1 MSDTPYYDAYERQ
14 RQQISRI
21 RDYTINYDNNGVEMW
36 TWATPPNFSRESV
49 ATYVNTSGQIEVS
62 NTSTHSHIIEAPKY
76 RLEKTYDAFIDFEG
90 NPARVLADVSLQ
102 MLTRSGEWIDCNS
115 I

>member
-14 RQQISRI
+14 RQQTSRV
-21 RDYTINYDNNGVEMW
+21 RDYTLVYDGNDMGRSV
-36 TWATPPNFSRESV
+36 TPNFSRESV
-49 ATYVNTSGQIEVS
+49 TTYVNTSGQIEVS